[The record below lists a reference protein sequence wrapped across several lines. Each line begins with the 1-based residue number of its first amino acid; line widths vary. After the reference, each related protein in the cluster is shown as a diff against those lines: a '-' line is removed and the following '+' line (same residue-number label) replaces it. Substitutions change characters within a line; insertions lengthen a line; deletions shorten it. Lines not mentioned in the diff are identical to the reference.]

1 MNFIL
6 CVFFLQLKR
15 KEKID
20 IDVKCT
26 GKLKPPQLIVPMEE
40 NWPEDSHMITDWFVL
55 LIIILNH
62 SIDLHHKVQVAE
74 DQRCKR
80 IIKLVQKYKKV
91 CDVIGWSSCQFKTM
105 PTWRGYY
112 KVQNVI

>member
-26 GKLKPPQLIVPMEE
+26 DKLKPPHLIVPMEE
-40 NWPEDSHMITDWFVL
+40 NWPEDSNMITD
-55 LIIILNH
+55 
-62 SIDLHHKVQVAE
+62 
-74 DQRCKR
+74 
-80 IIKLVQKYKKV
+80 
-91 CDVIGWSSCQFKTM
+91 
-105 PTWRGYY
+105 
-112 KVQNVI
+112 